1 MGYFGS
7 KATSGL
13 CQPLIAMIPPHDTY
27 IETHLGGGAIMK
39 RKPAA
44 LRNIGIDRDAR
55 ALDAFE
61 CGYPVELVHG
71 CAHRYLAEFEFQGS
85 ELVYS
90 DPPYLKRTR
99 TSRRANTRT
108 RESARVLSVD
118 ACGRC
123 GEDLTDAACL
133 GHERRTLIDIVFE
146 KVVRHADAQI
156 KHCPR
161 CHAETRAR
169 FPLEMPG
176 PLQYGPGIK
185 AYVVHLLIAQM
196 LSLKRVAQ
204 SMHALIGRTL
214 SEATL
219 LGYLAQ
225 LHHALAE
232 WEQHAIERLLAQP
245 AMHVDET
252 SLRVDRKNH
261 WIHVY
266 SAATLTVKCLHPK
279 RGCEAI
285 EDIDI
290 IPRYGGVAVHD
301 CWASYL
307 SYTHCEHAL
316 CGAHLL
322 RELTFI
328 VDAHDYAWAKRM
340 KRLLLDACHEVAKR
354 DEKRL
359 SESEYKAVQKRYR
372 TILTQ
377 GERELPPIPPR
388 QKGQRGKVAKSDA
401 HNLWERMKKYE
412 KAVLR
417 FAKHPDVAF
426 TNNRAERDLR
436 MSKVKQKV
444 SGCFRTRKYAEA
456 YCRISS
462 YLQSMANQGY
472 NPLVAIQIA
481 LAGRAVDNLPE

>member
-61 CGYPVELVHG
+61 CDYPVELVHG

-99 TSRRANTRT
+99 TSRRRYRFDYEEADHVALL
-108 RESARVLSVD
+108 EVL
-118 ACGRC
+118 
-123 GEDLTDAACL
+123 
-133 GHERRTLIDIVFE
+133 
-146 KVVRHADAQI
+146 
-156 KHCPR
+156 
-161 CHAETRAR
+161 
-169 FPLEMPG
+169 
-176 PLQYGPGIK
+176 
-185 AYVVHLLIAQM
+185 
-196 LSLKRVAQ
+196 
-204 SMHALIGRTL
+204 
-214 SEATL
+214 
-219 LGYLAQ
+219 
-225 LHHALAE
+225 
-232 WEQHAIERLLAQP
+232 
-245 AMHVDET
+245 
-252 SLRVDRKNH
+252 
-261 WIHVY
+261 
-266 SAATLTVKCLHPK
+266 
-279 RGCEAI
+279 
-285 EDIDI
+285 
-290 IPRYGGVAVHD
+290 
-301 CWASYL
+301 
-307 SYTHCEHAL
+307 
-316 CGAHLL
+316 
-322 RELTFI
+322 
-328 VDAHDYAWAKRM
+328 KRM